1 MWTRTRSVE
10 GFDRV
15 AVDGDKGRGR
25 PVVAVAV
32 GGAMVV
38 EEAVALWL
46 ATPPVSILLPRR

>member
-25 PVVAVAV
+25 PVVVVAG